1 MRAEFYCN
9 TSEEIAL
16 VLEFAQKIEALR
28 AARYPQAMNSGIAVA
43 NANTIYQAQAAEKA
57 ASL

>member
-1 MRAEFYCN
+1 MNMRAEFYCN

-28 AARYPQAMNSGIAVA
+28 AARYPQALNAGIALG
-43 NANTIYQAQAAEKA
+43 NANVTNAAKQSA
-57 ASL
+57 NL